1 MSGSRNILKYLLPGI
16 LLIFSSATHA
26 QLVQR
31 SEVGGGIGV
40 FNYTGDLV
48 RFYNI
53 RDSRPAA
60 TIFYRNNLS
69 TVVSMRASLT
79 GGKLVASDRRPLDS
93 FAGERKAA
101 VNLFIFEAST
111 GFEYHFLDW
120 RDTKRRLRFTP
131 YLAAGIALFT
141 INGIQ
146 NKNAEFSNVQVA
158 VPIGGGVKYVINP
171 NWYLAFELGARKTF
185 FDYLDNISDG
195 DPSFKNYQYGDRFD
209 TDTYFFTGLTITRTF
224 YDIPCPKSP
233 Y

>member
-1 MSGSRNILKYLLPGI
+1 MRKGNILKCFI
-16 LLIFSSATHA
+16 AVVALIVTQSAYA

-31 SEVGGGIGV
+31 SEVGGGVGV

-48 RFYNI
+48 RFYNL

-60 TIFYRNNLS
+60 TLFYRNNIS
-69 TVVSMRASLT
+69 TVVSLRAAITAGSLA
-79 GGKLVASDRRPLDS
+79 ASDRRPLDS
-93 FAGERKAA
+93 FAGQRNAT
-101 VNLFIFEAST
+101 VNLFLFEAST

-120 RDTKRRLRFTP
+120 RETKRRLRFTP
-131 YLAAGIALFT
+131 YLMAGIGLFG

-146 NKNAEFSNVQVA
+146 TKNAEFSNVQVA
-158 VPIGGGVKYVINP
+158 VPFGGGIKYVLNP

-209 TDTYFFTGLTITRTF
+209 TDTYFFTGITITRTF
-224 YDIPCPKSP
+224 YDIPCPRSP